1 MKLRIKNTTLTLK
14 IISWLQIGG
23 GITGLLLMAYLM
35 LKTGAINGG
44 ILLIVLTGIGL
55 FWYSIYS
62 GKRLLT
68 DTEKRTAL
76 ILSIINYAVQ
86 VIQWSISGYG
96 IAYNSGIEATLGI
109 EGMMIKFNFAIFFT
123 TFKMFISSGDEFFIK
138 INFIAI
144 LIIVVLID
152 IIKELKNK
160 SEEQEI
166 IEQPLQTEEANI
178 EQSHQ
183 NIG

>member
-1 MKLRIKNTTLTLK
+1 MKLRIKNTTLTIK

-23 GITGLLLMAYLM
+23 GITGLLMMAYLM
-35 LKTGAINGG
+35 LQTGTINGG
-44 ILLIVLTGIGL
+44 MLFILLTGIGL

-68 DTEKRTAL
+68 DIEKATAL
-76 ILSIINYAVQ
+76 ILSIVNYSIQ
-86 VIQWSISGYG
+86 VVQWSISGYG
-96 IAYNSGIEATLGI
+96 ISYNSGIEATLGI
-109 EGMMIKFNFAIFFT
+109 EGMMIKFNFAVFFT
-123 TFKMFISSGDEFFIK
+123 TFKMFISSADESFIK
-138 INFIAI
+138 INFVAI
-144 LIIVVLID
+144 LIIIVLVD

-166 IEQPLQTEEANI
+166 TEQPLQTEEVNL